1 MSDFHEKLHKFKII
15 FGKDIIAMMQKI
27 GDREYEIALN
37 RLAFCAI
44 FAILI
49 HQSKFIFE
57 SSSYELLEKLKYLHV
72 FYTIA
77 ACVLVA
83 HLWITQRTSVVRRV
97 ISIFVDIITV
107 TIGMVL
113 GGEYT
118 AIGYVLYLWVIFGNG
133 LRFGNNYLLLA
144 MVLSLVGG
152 GCVVL
157 FNPFWNT
164 HLFLVAGLLSGLIML
179 PLYAFYLVKKLSA
192 ALAAAEEANRAK
204 SLFIASVSH
213 ELRTPLTSIIGL
225 GELLQN
231 TNLSSDQDNMVR
243 TISSAGRSLLRM
255 INSVINI
262 AKAEDKHNGVL
273 SEKIDVYQLL
283 SDIRAMLS
291 VQAAAKETRLVV
303 EINPT
308 MPQYIQANFRHLEE
322 ILLNLIGNA
331 VKFTTRGSVRVLMNA
346 RLLETGRLRLRCDI
360 YDTGIGIAPE
370 HQNRIFERF
379 TQANDTILSQFGGS
393 GLGLAIARQLVELY
407 NGVIGVD
414 SALDQGSHFWF
425 EMDAAAVQSAGV
437 RVDVQSS
444 TEILYPDTVPQSA
457 SPAFFKILVAEDNL
471 TNQKII
477 SKILS
482 LAGHQVKAVDNGELA
497 LEALLNEHFD
507 IALMDINMPVMTGLE
522 ATQLYHFS
530 ATGPVHTPI
539 VALTADVSDHT
550 RRNCLDAGIKAF
562 CTKPIETERLMA
574 LIEQIV
580 KTYPVPLSE
589 PAPHADSGMP
599 KQQKPPAP
607 QRAYFDPAPL
617 ANLARMGGDD
627 FCTDIVTE
635 FLEESSVLAQ
645 AIQTALV
652 GSDLIQF
659 HQHCHALQSCAG
671 NIGAMRL
678 SDLMLQWQTMR
689 EREFQERAAELL
701 KQFQAEMNTIR
712 NILVNRSIGSGQA
725 IAI

>member
-1 MSDFHEKLHKFKII
+1 MRFDLKSEKILKLLRISANPKNYFS
-15 FGKDIIAMMQKI
+15 GN
-27 GDREYEIALN
+27 REIEIALN
-37 RLAFCAI
+37 RIYFCII
-44 FAILI
+44 FG
-49 HQSKFIFE
+49 FIFYAIKIYNYNSYYVIIDGLIRTNTYYCFVAMLIFIHLCSWRE
-57 SSSYELLEKLKYLHV
+57 ASSIRKLLGICV
-72 FYTIA
+72 DVA
-77 ACVLVA
+77 AISSCM
-83 HLWITQRTSVVRRV
+83 V
-97 ISIFVDIITV
+97 I
-107 TIGMVL
+107 
-113 GGEYT
+113 GGEYFT
-118 AIGYVLYLWVIFGNG
+118 IGYVLYLWVIFGNG
-133 LRFGNNYLLLA
+133 LRFGNSYLILA
-144 MVLSLVGG
+144 MMLSLVGG
-152 GCVVL
+152 TCVVI

-164 HLFLVAGLLSGLIML
+164 HLFLVGGLLSGLIML

-322 ILLNLIGNA
+322 ILLNLVGNA

-346 RLLETGRLRLRCDI
+346 KQLETGRLRLRCDI

-370 HQNRIFERF
+370 HQSRIFERF
-379 TQANDTILSQFGGS
+379 TQANDSILSQFGGS

-425 EMDAAAVQSAGV
+425 EMDAAAVQSPGV
-437 RVDVQSS
+437 RGDVQPS
-444 TEILYPDTVPQSA
+444 TEILYPDTVPQSTV
-457 SPAFFKILVAEDNL
+457 PAFFKILVAEDNL

-482 LAGHQVKAVDNGELA
+482 LAGHEVKAVDNGELA

-580 KTYPVPLSE
+580 RTYPVPQTES
-589 PAPHADSGMP
+589 APRSGLAVQ

-607 QRAYFDPAPL
+607 QKPYLDPAPL
-617 ANLARMGGDD
+617 ANLARIGGDD
-627 FCTDIVTE
+627 FCTDIITE

-652 GSDLIQF
+652 SGDLIQF
-659 HQHCHALQSCAG
+659 HQNCHALQSCAG

-678 SDLMLQWQTMR
+678 SDLMLQWQAMR
-689 EREFQERAAELL
+689 EREFQETASELL

-712 NILVNRSIGSGQA
+712 NILVNRSIASGQA